1 MYLYLE
7 PIFSFEDINKTLPD
21 ESEKFQ
27 KVQKSWKFIMRAVE
41 EDPVA
46 LHLKNIP
53 NLKETLKTSLK
64 LIDEI

>member
-1 MYLYLE
+1 
-7 PIFSFEDINKTLPD
+7 
-21 ESEKFQ
+21 
-27 KVQKSWKFIMRAVE
+27 MRAVE

-46 LHLKNIP
+46 LHLKSIP